1 MNEEYLVN
9 HNEEIM
15 DEFEFEFVELVVQD
29 LGENRNLIHFQIV
42 RFTYSILLN

>member
-29 LGENRNLIHFQIV
+29 LEKIKI
-42 RFTYSILLN
+42 